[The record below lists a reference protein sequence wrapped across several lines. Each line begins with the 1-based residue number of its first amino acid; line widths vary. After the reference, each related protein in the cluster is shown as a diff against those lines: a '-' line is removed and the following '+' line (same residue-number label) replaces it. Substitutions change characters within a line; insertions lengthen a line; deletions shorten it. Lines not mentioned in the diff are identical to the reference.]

1 MIDKELLKKK
11 KKLQETR
18 NILKIM
24 NSIKI
29 LHIYENN
36 ENLQLTKIEN
46 LFNEL
51 QVYSNDKKPNDC
63 ISSNS
68 TEDNIIQWISKLL
81 LLQKNDIL
89 FWYCNGL
96 WVKIKIMDEQLV
108 IKELWNHKRYY
119 LKTNYCLGFMI
130 VMETIEPMFELGFD
144 SRDEYNILFDEYNL
158 TTLKFN
164 N

>member
-1 MIDKELLKKK
+1 MQLFYIIYIYTRIGLVQILSDYNRHKFLLYYLSIDNQTLNK
-11 KKLQETR
+11 
-18 NILKIM
+18 
-24 NSIKI
+24 NSYI
-29 LHIYENN
+29 
-36 ENLQLTKIEN
+36 
-46 LFNEL
+46 FNEL

-63 ISSNS
+63 ISSKS
-68 TEDNIIQWISKLL
+68 TEDKIIQWISKLL

-119 LKTNYCLGFMI
+119 FKTNYCLGFMI
-130 VMETIEPMFELGFD
+130 VMETMDRMFELGFD